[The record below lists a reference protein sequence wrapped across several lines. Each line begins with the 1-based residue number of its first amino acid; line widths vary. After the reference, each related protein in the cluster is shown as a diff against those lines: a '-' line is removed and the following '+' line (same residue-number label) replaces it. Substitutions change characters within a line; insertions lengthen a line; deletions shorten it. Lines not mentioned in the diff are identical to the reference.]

1 MAAISGNNGFA
12 FGVSSRK
19 KKAKGIDVMKQTVLA
34 SFYLSL
40 AAGIWGGMYVVSKYV
55 LDYIP
60 PFTDPRARKPT
71 PLGVG

>member
-1 MAAISGNNGFA
+1 
-12 FGVSSRK
+12 
-19 KKAKGIDVMKQTVLA
+19 MKQAFLA

-60 PFTDPRARKPT
+60 PFTLVWLRYAVALIV
-71 PLGVG
+71 LGAVAVAKRERPQRTGVTGE